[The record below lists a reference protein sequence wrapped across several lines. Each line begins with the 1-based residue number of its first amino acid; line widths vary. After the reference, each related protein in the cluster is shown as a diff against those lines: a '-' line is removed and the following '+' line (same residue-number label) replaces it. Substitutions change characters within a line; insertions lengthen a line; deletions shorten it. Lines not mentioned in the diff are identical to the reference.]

1 MGTPEKKPR
10 RYVGGM
16 ALCIDDS
23 LPYTAQAGGEVH
35 VRAIEGN
42 LLPTGRC

>member
-1 MGTPEKKPR
+1 MGKPEKQLR
-10 RYVGGM
+10 LYVGGM
-16 ALCIDDS
+16 ALCIDDF

-42 LLPTGRC
+42 LLRI